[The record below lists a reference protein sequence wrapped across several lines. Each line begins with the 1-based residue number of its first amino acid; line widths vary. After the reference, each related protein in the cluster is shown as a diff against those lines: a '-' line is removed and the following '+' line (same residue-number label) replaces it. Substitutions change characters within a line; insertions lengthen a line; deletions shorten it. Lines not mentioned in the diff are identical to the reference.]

1 MAHTISHTNLKIG
14 LVDRQIY
21 KVPHLGLHDARKWSH
36 SSS

>member
-14 LVDRQIY
+14 QVDRQIY
-21 KVPHLGLHDARKWSH
+21 KVPHLHDARLRAH